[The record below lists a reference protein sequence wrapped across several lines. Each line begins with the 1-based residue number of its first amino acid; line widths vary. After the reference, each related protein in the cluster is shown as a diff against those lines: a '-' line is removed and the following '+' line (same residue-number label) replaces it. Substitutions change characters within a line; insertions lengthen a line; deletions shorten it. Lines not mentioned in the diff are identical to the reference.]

1 MILASTA
8 SLCLDQS
15 LLIAILIFWMIFQVL
30 ILLGCCIM
38 VRRYRK
44 FSSLDEDHSSID
56 HPGFYPEYDNRH
68 VRWADQNQRSHIGE
82 GYFS

>member
-1 MILASTA
+1 
-8 SLCLDQS
+8 
-15 LLIAILIFWMIFQVL
+15 
-30 ILLGCCIM
+30 M